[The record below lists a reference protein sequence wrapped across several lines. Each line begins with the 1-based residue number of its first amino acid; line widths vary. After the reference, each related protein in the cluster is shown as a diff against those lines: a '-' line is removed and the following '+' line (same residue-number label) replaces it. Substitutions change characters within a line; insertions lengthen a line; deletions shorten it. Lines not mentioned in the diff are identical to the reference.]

1 MKTSNKG
8 IELIKQFEGLRLK
21 AYRDSGGKWTI
32 GYGHTGGVKSGDV
45 ITAQQANDFLIRD
58 IKMAE
63 NAING
68 LNLNLTQNQ
77 FDALVSFVFNVGTG
91 NFGTSTL
98 RKKLINNPDDPSI
111 FDEFKRWKYGKV
123 NGKSVVLPGLVK
135 RREAEAKLYMTGKYD
150 N

>member
-45 ITAQQANDFLIRD
+45 ITAQQANDFLIQD
-58 IKMAE
+58 IKTAE

-98 RKKLINNPDDPSI
+98 RKKLLKNPDDPTI
-111 FDEFKRWKYGKV
+111 RDEFNRWIYITV
-123 NGKSVVLPGLVK
+123 NGVKKPSTWQIK
-135 RREAEAKLYMTGKYD
+135 RRNAEANLYFTK
-150 N
+150 

>member
-111 FDEFKRWKYGKV
+111 RDEFKKWIYVRI
-123 NGKSVVLPGLVK
+123 NGIQKPSSWQIK
-135 RREAEAKLYMTGKYD
+135 RRNTEANLYFTK
-150 N
+150 